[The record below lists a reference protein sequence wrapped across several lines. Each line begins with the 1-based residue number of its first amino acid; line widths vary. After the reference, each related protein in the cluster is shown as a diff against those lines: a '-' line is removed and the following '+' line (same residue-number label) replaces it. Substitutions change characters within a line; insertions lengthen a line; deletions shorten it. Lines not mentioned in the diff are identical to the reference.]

1 MIQGLESIL
10 LGSEDAKRLAK
21 FYREKVGL
29 KVAFEGEMGEGGN
42 VYGFDW
48 KGKSGFYILDHS
60 KVKGKNKSP
69 QRQILNFEV
78 DNIDKAVGIMKKN
91 EVKMIQEKYHVEGYG
106 YIATFEDLDG
116 NYFQLAQVREN

>member
-42 VYGFDW
+42 VYCFDW
-48 KGKSGFYILDHS
+48 KVKSGFYILDHS

-78 DNIDKAVGIMKKN
+78 DNIKP
-91 EVKMIQEKYHVEGYG
+91 EVKKLDKLGVKKIQDIYHVESYG
-106 YIATFEDLDG
+106 WVATFEDTDG
-116 NYFQLAQVREN
+116 NYFQLVQVRPN